1 MLLRDILEANRD
13 FVQKW
18 EGEVTDRESNK
29 LPAKRLAIFSCMDTR
44 LVDMLE
50 PALGLSRGEAK
61 VIKNAGTVVT
71 EDVVRSL
78 AVASYLLSVE
88 EIMVIAHLDC
98 GMATPDA
105 DKMRAA
111 MLSRG
116 VQEEYLDSLD
126 LAKWLKGFGTDYYQH
141 VRDVVDELLASP
153 LLPKDIPYHGLLFC
167 PDTGHLELV
176 VNGYE
181 RLGAKSH
188 ALGK

>member
-1 MLLRDILEANRD
+1 MQLWDILEANRD

-18 EGEVTDRESNK
+18 EGELTERESNK
-29 LPAKRLAIFSCMDTR
+29 LPAKKLAIFSCMDTR

-78 AVASYLLSVE
+78 AVATYLLGVE
-88 EIMVIAHLDC
+88 EVMVIAHLDC
-98 GMATPDA
+98 GMAMPDVK
-105 DKMRAA
+105 KMNED

-116 VQEEYLDSLD
+116 VEAQHVEALD
-126 LAKWLKGFGTDYYQH
+126 LTTWLKGFGTDYYQH

-153 LLPKDIPYHGLLFC
+153 VLPKDIPYHGLLFC

-176 VNGYE
+176 VDGYKKAIGF
-181 RLGAKSH
+181 LAKD
-188 ALGK
+188 K